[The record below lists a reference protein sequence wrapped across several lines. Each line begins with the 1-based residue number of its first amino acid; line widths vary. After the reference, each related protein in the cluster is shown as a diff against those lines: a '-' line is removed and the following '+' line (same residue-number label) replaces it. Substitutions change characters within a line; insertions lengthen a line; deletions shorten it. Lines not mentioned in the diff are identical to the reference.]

1 MIHDFKDGDRVALKW
16 QVNRKGVAPAETVR
30 KGTVHRPPGW
40 DEGGVSRPF
49 VEVVAVRMDDSHTL
63 LRLHYTMWRRLD
75 LIELVGEVK

>member
-16 QVNRKGVAPAETVR
+16 QVNRDGVACAETVR

-40 DEGGVSRPF
+40 DEGPVGGPF
-49 VEVVAVRMDDSHTL
+49 VEVAVRMDDSHTL

-75 LIELVGEVK
+75 LIELVGEIKT